1 MKLLFYIHGLTG
13 GGAER
18 VMATLMNGFI
28 EQGHLIRV
36 IYTESLDPPV
46 YSLDSRIEQV
56 YMFKEFPLKSNSFLG
71 KVYRRFWKYPAIR
84 KEAKLYQPD
93 YVVSFIKAQNNDV
106 LAALLGTRFPVI
118 IGDHTNVDRKYRWLT
133 KTLSNILYPTARGI
147 TMLTIRDYNKWKDKY
162 KHVYYMPN
170 PCDIKQKHVGE
181 PRKKVVL
188 AVGRVNQWEIK
199 GFDTLIEAWSKICD
213 KHPDW
218 KCQIAGAYSEDRLK
232 ALCEKVG
239 RGPFNMVE
247 FIGFRSDIHDYMESC
262 EVFCLSSR
270 IEGMPMTLL
279 EAMNLGCACVAF
291 NCNTGPAEIIE
302 DRKTG
307 LLVRDQDLEDLINKL
322 EHILLDA
329 ELRETFRN
337 NAPESVKR
345 YSTEV
350 ILNMWNKMFIE
361 LKK

>member
-1 MKLLFYIHGLTG
+1 
-13 GGAER
+13 
-18 VMATLMNGFI
+18 
-28 EQGHLIRV
+28 
-36 IYTESLDPPV
+36 
-46 YSLDSRIEQV
+46 
-56 YMFKEFPLKSNSFLG
+56 
-71 KVYRRFWKYPAIR
+71 
-84 KEAKLYQPD
+84 
-93 YVVSFIKAQNNDV
+93 
-106 LAALLGTRFPVI
+106 
-118 IGDHTNVDRKYRWLT
+118 
-133 KTLSNILYPTARGI
+133 
-147 TMLTIRDYNKWKDKY
+147 
-162 KHVYYMPN
+162 MPN
-170 PCDIKQKHVGE
+170 PCDIKQKHKGE
-181 PRKKVVL
+181 TRNKVIL

-199 GFDTLIEAWSKICD
+199 GFDTLIKAWSQIYNKY
-213 KHPDW
+213 PDW
-218 KCQIAGAYSEDRLK
+218 KCQIAGDYSDDRLN
-232 ALCEKVG
+232 ALRKVVG
-239 RGPFNMVE
+239 QKSFNSVE

-279 EAMNLGCACVAF
+279 EAMNLGCACIAF

-337 NAPESVKR
+337 NAPESLKR